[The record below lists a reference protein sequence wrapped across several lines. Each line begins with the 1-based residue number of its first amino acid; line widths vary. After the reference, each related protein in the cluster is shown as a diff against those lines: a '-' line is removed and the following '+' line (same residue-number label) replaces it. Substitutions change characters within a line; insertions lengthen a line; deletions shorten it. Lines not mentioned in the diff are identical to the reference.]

1 MGSANDSAVAS
12 LNALPVLA
20 ERNGRPCP
28 RYRAKTC
35 QGRSR
40 TTPALPSWRLKLA
53 IAYIDDHLSDRVL
66 LAEMAAAAGLTSMH
80 FAASFR
86 TATGK
91 SPHHYL
97 LHRRIEVAKDY
108 LVDGKMPLIDVAF
121 SVGFQ
126 SQSHFS
132 SVFKRATGRTPREW
146 RCTAGDA
153 PVDRR

>member
-1 MGSANDSAVAS
+1 MDSANDSAAAFS
-12 LNALPVLA
+12 DAPLLAL
-20 ERNGRPCP
+20 RNGRLPCS
-28 RYRAKTC
+28 RCQAKTRRS
-35 QGRSR
+35 GSR

-53 IAYIDDHLSDRVL
+53 IAYIDDHLPDRVL
-66 LAEMAAAAGLTSMH
+66 LAEMAAAAGLTRMH

-97 LHRRIEVAKDY
+97 LHRRIEVAKNY
-108 LVDGKMPLIDVAF
+108 LLDGRIPLIDVAF

-126 SQSHFS
+126 SQSHFT

-146 RCTAGDA
+146 RCTAVDA
-153 PVDRR
+153 TVDRR